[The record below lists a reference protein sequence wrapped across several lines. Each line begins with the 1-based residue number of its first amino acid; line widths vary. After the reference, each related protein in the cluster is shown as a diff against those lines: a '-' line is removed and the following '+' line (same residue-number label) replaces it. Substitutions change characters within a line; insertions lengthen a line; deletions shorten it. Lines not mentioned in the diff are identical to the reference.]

1 MNVDIILKKYK
12 FLASDN
18 TTTTKKLQ
26 LTMQLE
32 KINVNVNIPDFEVG
46 IMVLAKLQFCCPD
59 DYVEIPNAICI
70 LDQECLHQ
78 KQFSVWT
85 SLFRF

>member
-1 MNVDIILKKYK
+1 M
-12 FLASDN
+12 
-18 TTTTKKLQ
+18 

-32 KINVNVNIPDFEVG
+32 KINVNVNTPDFEAG
-46 IMVLAKLQFCCPD
+46 IMVLAKLQFCCPN

-78 KQFSVWT
+78 KQLFS
-85 SLFRF
+85 LDKHI